1 MIASRQRAVIVI
13 AAVAIGSALAGAAVD
28 HAIVLRNPRRFRPL
42 PFGGT
47 EEAAA
52 SRRTDMLER
61 LTRELSLRP
70 DQRTAIDS
78 IMWSTDSL
86 LRDLRHEM
94 QPRVQRVLDD
104 SRRQI
109 EGRLD
114 SAQRVTFAARQPAR
128 SWRLPQ

>member
-1 MIASRQRAVIVI
+1 MSASRQRAAIVI

-52 SRRTDMLER
+52 SRRSDMLER
-61 LTRELSLRP
+61 LTHELSLRP
-70 DQRTAIDS
+70 DQRVAIDS
-78 IMWSTDSL
+78 IMWRTDSV
-86 LRDLRHEM
+86 LRGVRQEM
-94 QPRVQRVLDD
+94 QPRVQRILDE

-114 SAQRVTFAARQPAR
+114 SAQRVTFATRQPAR
-128 SWRLPQ
+128 TWRLPQ